1 MSRFPAIPP
10 DQQTAEQSLVE
21 PSARR
26 IFSHLPPEVQWQGPS
41 GVILGPYSPLYY
53 TPSIIKPW
61 FSFAY
66 SIGSQPHVTAR
77 EKELAILATLAEHKA
92 PYVQYAHSHSARAAG
107 FSHEQ
112 IAQALQGQHQQQ
124 PPPAGLSEAEQ
135 AVYMAALAMARSRGP
150 ISTEDFDAAV
160 AALGRE
166 KVAEVAHVVGG
177 YMYVCL
183 LSNLAN
189 EAVPSGD
196 AVGEKDGT
204 DDE

>member
-1 MSRFPAIPP
+1 MSRFPVIPP
-10 DQQTAEQSLVE
+10 DQQTAEQSVVE

-61 FSFAY
+61 FAFAY

-77 EKELAILATLAEHKA
+77 EKELAILATLAEHRA
-92 PYVQYAHSHSARAAG
+92 PYVQYAHLHSARAAG
-107 FSHEQ
+107 FSQEQ
-112 IAQALQGQHQQQ
+112 IAQALQGQQLQ
-124 PPPAGLSEAEQ
+124 PPAGLSDAEQ

-150 ISTEDFDAAV
+150 ISTEVFDAAV

-189 EAVPSGD
+189 EEVPGGD
-196 AVGEKDGT
+196 VAGEEGGRV
-204 DDE
+204 DE

>member
-1 MSRFPAIPP
+1 MSRFPVIPP

-26 IFSHLPPEVQWQGPS
+26 IFSHLPPEVQWQGSS

-77 EKELAILATLAEHKA
+77 EKELAILATLAEHRA

-107 FSHEQ
+107 FSQEQ
-112 IAQALQGQHQQQ
+112 IAQALQGQHQQ
-124 PPPAGLSEAEQ
+124 PPAGLSDAEQ
-135 AVYMAALAMARSRGP
+135 AAYMAALAMARSRGP
-150 ISTEDFDAAV
+150 ISTEDFKTAV

-166 KVAEVAHVVGG
+166 KVAELAHVVGG

-189 EAVPSGD
+189 EEVPDGGV
-196 AVGEKDGT
+196 VGEEDGRV
-204 DDE
+204 DE